1 MRGNPFFRFIEI
13 SVPPKTPASLHSLLL
28 PELESRLAELGQPA
42 YRAKQVMEWAYGRE
56 KRAGSWEEMTNLPSG
71 LRASL
76 SEFHPISLPE
86 VVTVSGSK
94 DTTRKFLLRLHDG
107 ELIETVLIPA
117 SPALYGEES
126 DRRTL
131 CVSSQVGCAYGCKFC
146 ASGLDGWKRH
156 LGADEIVS
164 QVLLAEK
171 ISGERIN
178 NLVFMGMGEPMANYD
193 NWLRAVSILNA
204 PWGVGLGARK
214 MTVSTSGLVPRIRDL
229 ADQPLQI
236 RLAISLHGASDDVR
250 GRIMPVN
257 KKYPVAELMEAC
269 AYYGDRKKQMITF
282 EYILIEGVNDD
293 PAEARLLAERA
304 RGLRA
309 KINLIPYNTV
319 EGLPW
324 KRPSEEAQNEF
335 LSILI
340 SRGITATIRREK
352 GHDIDAACGQLR
364 RRISADEAAPPITGH
379 RFHRP

>member
-1 MRGNPFFRFIEI
+1 MQGNEF
-13 SVPPKTPASLHSLLL
+13 L
-28 PELESRLAELGQPA
+28 PLNSPNMSESRPVTPLHALTLGNLEESISTTGQPS
-42 YRAKQVMEWAYGRE
+42 YRAKQVMEWAYARE
-56 KRAGSWEEMTNLPSG
+56 KRVESWEAMSNLPAA
-71 LRASL
+71 LRSSL
-76 SEFHPISLPE
+76 EEVHPIRMPE

-94 DTTRKFLLRLHDG
+94 DTTRKLLLRLHDG

-156 LGADEIVS
+156 LSADEIVS

-171 ISGERIN
+171 VSGERIN
-178 NLVFMGMGEPMANYD
+178 NLVFMGMGEPMANYQ
-193 NWLRAVSILNA
+193 NWLQAVSILNA

-236 RLAISLHGASDDVR
+236 RLAISLHGASDEVR
-250 GRIMPVN
+250 SQIMPVN
-257 KKYPVAELMEAC
+257 KKHPVAELMEAC
-269 AYYGDRKKQMITF
+269 SYYSDRKKQMITF
-282 EYILIEGVNDD
+282 EYILIEGVNDA
-293 PAEARLLAERA
+293 PSEARLLADRA

-324 KRPSEEAQNEF
+324 KRPSEAAQEEF
-335 LSILI
+335 LSILQNRSI
-340 SRGITATIRREK
+340 AATIRREK

-364 RRISADEAAPPITGH
+364 RRVVTSLKED
-379 RFHRP
+379 

>member
-1 MRGNPFFRFIEI
+1 LQGNAFFSFL
-13 SVPPKTPASLHSLLL
+13 VGFMTASPDIRPLHFLLKE
-28 PELESRLAELGQPA
+28 ELEESLGALGQPA
-42 YRAKQVMEWAYGRE
+42 YRAGQVLDWAYGRE
-56 KRAGSWEEMTNLPSG
+56 KRVSSWEGMTNLPAP

-76 SEFHPISLPE
+76 GKRHPISLPE

-94 DTTRKFLLRLHDG
+94 DTTRKFLLKLRDG
-107 ELIETVLIPA
+107 EMIETVLIPA

-156 LGADEIVS
+156 LSADEIVG

-171 ISGERIN
+171 VSGERIN
-178 NLVFMGMGEPMANYD
+178 NLVFMGMGEPMANYE
-193 NWLRAVSILNA
+193 NWLRAVTILNA

-236 RLAISLHGASDDVR
+236 RLAISLHGASDEVR
-250 GRIMPVN
+250 GQIMPVN
-257 KKYPVAELMEAC
+257 KKHPVAELMDAC
-269 AYYGDRKKQMITF
+269 AYYCDRKKQMITF
-282 EYILIEGVNDD
+282 EYILIEGVND
-293 PAEARLLAERA
+293 ALSEAKLLAERA

-324 KRPSEEAQNEF
+324 KRPSEAAQEEF
-335 LSILI
+335 LSILQT
-340 SRGITATIRREK
+340 RGISATIRREK

-364 RRISADEAAPPITGH
+364 RRMSAA
-379 RFHRP
+379 

>member
-1 MRGNPFFRFIEI
+1 MP
-13 SVPPKTPASLHSLLL
+13 SLLRTWS
-28 PELESRLAELGQPA
+28 EDWSS
-42 YRAKQVMEWAYGRE
+42 YRAKQIMEWTYSRE
-56 KRAGSWEEMTNLPSG
+56 KRVETWEEMSNLP
-71 LRASL
+71 ASL
-76 SEFHPISLPE
+76 RSMLASSHPIRLPE
-86 VVTVSGSK
+86 VITVSGSN

-156 LGADEIVS
+156 LSADEIVS
-164 QVLLAEK
+164 QVLLAERV
-171 ISGERIN
+171 SGERIN
-178 NLVFMGMGEPMANYD
+178 NLVFMGMGEPMANYN
-193 NWLRAVSILNA
+193 NWLQAVKILNA
-204 PWGVGLGARK
+204 PWGIGLGARK

-236 RLAISLHGASDDVR
+236 RLAISLHGASDEVR
-250 GRIMPVN
+250 SQIMPVN
-257 KKYPVAELMEAC
+257 KKHPVAELMDAC
-269 AYYGDRKKQMITF
+269 AYYADRKKQMITF

-293 PAEARLLAERA
+293 LSEARLLADRA

-324 KRPSEEAQNEF
+324 KRPSESAQEGF
-335 LSILI
+335 LSILRD
-340 SRGITATIRREK
+340 RGIAATIRREK

-364 RRISADEAAPPITGH
+364 RRISSPDPSCSETPAMS
-379 RFHRP
+379 

>member
-1 MRGNPFFRFIEI
+1 MSAAAASP
-13 SVPPKTPASLHSLLL
+13 SLHALTMEDLEGSLH
-28 PELESRLAELGQPA
+28 ELNQPS
-42 YRAKQVMEWAYGRE
+42 YRARQVMEWAYQRE
-56 KRAGSWEEMTNLPSG
+56 KRVESWEGMRNLPAS
-71 LRASL
+71 LRAVL
-76 SEFHPISLPE
+76 QERHPIRIPG
-86 VVTVSGSK
+86 VVAVSGSK
-94 DTTRKFLLRLHDG
+94 DTTRKLLLRLHDG

-156 LGADEIVS
+156 LSADEIVS

-178 NLVFMGMGEPMANYD
+178 NLVFMGMGEPMANYN

-236 RLAISLHGASDDVR
+236 RLAISLHGASDEVR
-250 GRIMPVN
+250 GQIMPVN
-257 KKYPVAELMEAC
+257 TKHPVAELMEAC
-269 AYYGDRKKQMITF
+269 AYYCDRKKQMITF
-282 EYILIEGVNDD
+282 EYILIEGVNDA
-293 PAEARLLAERA
+293 PSEARLLADRA

-324 KRPSEEAQNEF
+324 KRPSEEVQEEF
-335 LSILI
+335 LSILRD
-340 SRGITATIRREK
+340 RGIAATIRREK

-364 RRISADEAAPPITGH
+364 RRMAPDTSAP
-379 RFHRP
+379 

>member
-1 MRGNPFFRFIEI
+1 MTQPVI
-13 SVPPKTPASLHSLLL
+13 SRPLHSLTMEDLMDT
-28 PELESRLAELGQPA
+28 LAGLGQPSF
-42 YRAKQVMEWAYGRE
+42 RAKQIMEWTYQRE
-56 KRAGSWEEMTNLPSG
+56 KRVESWEGMTNLP
-71 LRASL
+71 ASL
-76 SEFHPISLPE
+76 RSSIAEMHPLRMPE
-86 VVTVSGSK
+86 VLTVSGSK
-94 DTTRKFLLRLHDG
+94 DTTRKLLLRLHDG

-156 LGADEIVS
+156 LSADEIVS

-171 ISGERIN
+171 IVGERIN
-178 NLVFMGMGEPMANYD
+178 NLVFMGMGEPMANYT
-193 NWLRAVSILNA
+193 NFMQAVGILNA

-250 GRIMPVN
+250 SQIMPVN
-257 KKYPVAELMEAC
+257 KKHPIAELMEAC
-269 AYYGDRKKQMITF
+269 SYYCERKKQMITF

-293 PAEARLLAERA
+293 PSEARLLAERA
-304 RGLRA
+304 RGIRA

-324 KRPSEEAQNEF
+324 KRPSEEAQEEF
-335 LSILI
+335 LRILRD
-340 SRGITATIRREK
+340 RGIAATIRREK

-364 RRISADEAAPPITGH
+364 RRMATSLKEAPQGN
-379 RFHRP
+379 

>member
-1 MRGNPFFRFIEI
+1 MAI
-13 SVPPKTPASLHSLLL
+13 SPSLSSSITKSLHALSLE
-28 PELESRLAELGQPA
+28 ELEVSLKELGQPA
-42 YRAKQVMEWAYGRE
+42 YRAKQIMEWAYHRD
-56 KRAGSWEEMTNLPSG
+56 KRVEGWGEMTNLPAA

-76 SEFHPISLPE
+76 EGVHPIRFPE
-86 VVTVSGSK
+86 VVKVSGSK
-94 DTTRKFLLRLHDG
+94 DTTQKFLLKLHDQ

-156 LGADEIVS
+156 LSADEIVS
-164 QVLLAEK
+164 QVLLVEK
-171 ISGERIN
+171 LSGERIN
-178 NLVFMGMGEPMANYD
+178 NLVFMGMGEPMANYA
-193 NWLRAVSILNA
+193 NFHKAITILNA

-214 MTVSTSGLVPRIRDL
+214 MTVSTSGLVPRIREL

-236 RLAISLHGASDDVR
+236 RLAISLHGASDTVR
-250 GRIMPVN
+250 SQIMPVN
-257 KKYPVAELMEAC
+257 QKYPVAELMEAC
-269 AYYGDRKKQMITF
+269 AYYCERKKQMITF
-282 EYILIEGVNDD
+282 EYILIEGVNDA
-293 PAEARLLAERA
+293 PSEARLLAERA

-324 KRPSEEAQNEF
+324 TRPSEEVQEEF
-335 LSILI
+335 LTILRD
-340 SRGITATIRREK
+340 RGIAATIRREK

-364 RRISADEAAPPITGH
+364 RRVAQDLKTENAV
-379 RFHRP
+379 

>member
-1 MRGNPFFRFIEI
+1 MTESVNPC
-13 SVPPKTPASLHSLLL
+13 SLHALT
-28 PELESRLAELGQPA
+28 LEDLERGLVDLKQPS
-42 YRAKQVMEWAYGRE
+42 YRAKQIMEWTYSRE
-56 KRAGSWEEMTNLPSG
+56 KRVETWEEMSNLPAT
-71 LRASL
+71 LRSMLAS
-76 SEFHPISLPE
+76 SHPIRLPE
-86 VVTVSGSK
+86 VITVSGSN

-156 LGADEIVS
+156 LSADEIVS
-164 QVLLAEK
+164 QVLLAERV
-171 ISGERIN
+171 SGERIN
-178 NLVFMGMGEPMANYD
+178 NLVFMGMGEPMANYN
-193 NWLRAVSILNA
+193 NWLQAVKILNA
-204 PWGVGLGARK
+204 PWGIGLGARK

-236 RLAISLHGASDDVR
+236 RLAISLHGASDEVR
-250 GRIMPVN
+250 SQIMPVN
-257 KKYPVAELMEAC
+257 KKHPVAELMDAC
-269 AYYGDRKKQMITF
+269 AYYADRKKQMITF

-293 PAEARLLAERA
+293 LSEARLLADRA

-324 KRPSEEAQNEF
+324 KRPSESAQEGF
-335 LSILI
+335 LSILRD
-340 SRGITATIRREK
+340 RGIAATIRREK

-364 RRISADEAAPPITGH
+364 RRISSPDPSCSETPAMS
-379 RFHRP
+379 

>member
-1 MRGNPFFRFIEI
+1 MTEPVI
-13 SVPPKTPASLHSLLL
+13 SSPLHSLTIEDLKAT
-28 PELESRLAELGQPA
+28 LARLGQPSF
-42 YRAKQVMEWAYGRE
+42 RARQIMEWTYQRE
-56 KRAGSWEEMTNLPSG
+56 KRVESWEGMTNLPAS

-76 SEFHPISLPE
+76 GELHPLRMPE

-94 DTTRKFLLRLHDG
+94 DTTRKLLLRLHDG

-156 LGADEIVS
+156 LSADEIVT

-178 NLVFMGMGEPMANYD
+178 NLVFMGMGEPMANYK
-193 NWLRAVSILNA
+193 NFMQAVGILNA

-214 MTVSTSGLVPRIRDL
+214 MTVSTSGLVPRIREL

-236 RLAISLHGASDDVR
+236 RLAISLHGASDSVR
-250 GRIMPVN
+250 SEIMPVN
-257 KKYPVAELMEAC
+257 QKYPVAELMEAC
-269 AYYGDRKKQMITF
+269 AYYSERKKQMITF

-293 PAEARLLAERA
+293 PSEARLLAERA

-309 KINLIPYNTV
+309 KINLIPYNNV

-324 KRPSEEAQNEF
+324 KRPSEPVQEEF
-335 LSILI
+335 LSILRG
-340 SRGITATIRREK
+340 RGIAATIRREK

-364 RRISADEAAPPITGH
+364 RRVASSLVTEQDREKGVAPTAALG
-379 RFHRP
+379 

>member
-1 MRGNPFFRFIEI
+1 MPEPF
-13 SVPPKTPASLHSLLL
+13 VPISLHALTLEDLEESLTA
-28 PELESRLAELGQPA
+28 LEQPS
-42 YRAKQVMEWAYGRE
+42 YRAKQIMEWVYQRE
-56 KRAGSWEEMTNLPSG
+56 KRVESWEAMKNLPAV
-71 LRASL
+71 LRSAL
-76 SEFHPISLPE
+76 AEKHPIRLPE
-86 VVTVSGSK
+86 VVTVSGSE
-94 DTTRKFLLRLHDG
+94 DTTRKLLLRLHDG

-156 LGADEIVS
+156 LSADEIVS

-178 NLVFMGMGEPMANYD
+178 NLVFMGMGEPMANYK
-193 NWLRAVSILNA
+193 NWLKAVSILNA

-214 MTVSTSGLVPRIRDL
+214 MTVSTSGLVPQIREL

-236 RLAISLHGASDDVR
+236 RLAISLHGSSDSVR
-250 GRIMPVN
+250 SQIMPVN
-257 KKYPVAELMEAC
+257 QKYPVAELMEAC
-269 AYYGDRKKQMITF
+269 AFYSERKKQMITF
-282 EYILIEGVNDD
+282 EYILIEGVNDA
-293 PAEARLLAERA
+293 PTEAKLLAERA

-324 KRPSEEAQNEF
+324 KRPSEPVQEEF
-335 LSILI
+335 LSILRN
-340 SRGITATIRREK
+340 RGIAATIRREK

-364 RRISADEAAPPITGH
+364 RRIATSLKED
-379 RFHRP
+379 

>member
-1 MRGNPFFRFIEI
+1 MSLPSPVRP
-13 SVPPKTPASLHSLLL
+13 LHSLS
-28 PELESRLAELGQPA
+28 LEALEESLRTLGQPS
-42 YRAKQVMEWAYGRE
+42 YRARQIMEWSYQRE
-56 KRAGSWEEMTNLPSG
+56 KRVGAWSGMTNLPST

-76 SEFHPISLPE
+76 EELHPIRLPE
-86 VVTVSGSK
+86 VIQVSGSR
-94 DTTRKFLLRLHDG
+94 DTTQKFLLRLQDG

-131 CVSSQVGCAYGCKFC
+131 CVSSQVGCAYGCRFC

-156 LGADEIVS
+156 LQADEIVS

-178 NLVFMGMGEPMANYD
+178 NLVFMGMGEPMANYE
-193 NWLRAVSILNA
+193 NFLQAVTILNA

-214 MTVSTSGLVPRIRDL
+214 MTVSTSGLVPRIREL

-236 RLAISLHGASDDVR
+236 RLAISLHGASDVVR
-250 GRIMPVN
+250 SQIMPVN
-257 KKYPVAELMEAC
+257 QKYPVAELMEAC
-269 AYYGDRKKQMITF
+269 AYYCERKKQMITF
-282 EYILIEGVNDD
+282 EYILIEGVNDA
-293 PAEARLLAERA
+293 PSEARLLAERA
-304 RGLRA
+304 RNLRA

-324 KRPSEEAQNEF
+324 NRPSEPVQEEF
-335 LSILI
+335 LSILRD
-340 SRGITATIRREK
+340 RGIAATIRREK

-364 RRISADEAAPPITGH
+364 RRMASSLVEDITGIS
-379 RFHRP
+379 P

>member
-1 MRGNPFFRFIEI
+1 MQGNEF
-13 SVPPKTPASLHSLLL
+13 L
-28 PELESRLAELGQPA
+28 PLNSPNMSESRPVTPLHALTLGNLEESISTTGQPS
-42 YRAKQVMEWAYGRE
+42 YRAKQVMEWAYARE
-56 KRAGSWEEMTNLPSG
+56 KRVESWEAMSNLPAA
-71 LRASL
+71 LRSSL
-76 SEFHPISLPE
+76 EEVHPIRMPE

-94 DTTRKFLLRLHDG
+94 DTTRKLLLRLHDG

-156 LGADEIVS
+156 LSADEIVS

-171 ISGERIN
+171 VSGERIN
-178 NLVFMGMGEPMANYD
+178 NLVFMGMGEPMANYQ
-193 NWLRAVSILNA
+193 NWLQAVLILNA

-236 RLAISLHGASDDVR
+236 RLAISLHGASDEVR
-250 GRIMPVN
+250 SQIMPVN
-257 KKYPVAELMEAC
+257 KKHPVAELMEAC
-269 AYYGDRKKQMITF
+269 SYYSDRKKQMITF
-282 EYILIEGVNDD
+282 EYILIEGVNDA
-293 PAEARLLAERA
+293 PSEARLLADRA

-324 KRPSEEAQNEF
+324 KRPSEAAQEEF
-335 LSILI
+335 LSILQN
-340 SRGITATIRREK
+340 RGIAATIRREK

-364 RRISADEAAPPITGH
+364 RRVVTSLKED
-379 RFHRP
+379 

>member
-1 MRGNPFFRFIEI
+1 MTEPVI
-13 SVPPKTPASLHSLLL
+13 SSPLHSLTIEDLKAT
-28 PELESRLAELGQPA
+28 LARLGQPSF
-42 YRAKQVMEWAYGRE
+42 RARQIMEWTYQRE
-56 KRAGSWEEMTNLPSG
+56 KRVESWEGMTNLPAS

-76 SEFHPISLPE
+76 GELHPLRMPE

-94 DTTRKFLLRLHDG
+94 DTTRKLLLRLHDG

-156 LGADEIVS
+156 LSADEIVT

-178 NLVFMGMGEPMANYD
+178 NLVFMGMGEPMANYK
-193 NWLRAVSILNA
+193 NFMQAVGILNA

-214 MTVSTSGLVPRIRDL
+214 MTVSTSGLVPRIREL

-236 RLAISLHGASDDVR
+236 RLAISLHGASDSVR
-250 GRIMPVN
+250 SEIMPVN
-257 KKYPVAELMEAC
+257 QKYPVAELMEAC
-269 AYYGDRKKQMITF
+269 AYYSERKKQMITF

-293 PAEARLLAERA
+293 PSEARLLAERA

-324 KRPSEEAQNEF
+324 NRPSEPVQEEF
-335 LSILI
+335 LSILRG
-340 SRGITATIRREK
+340 RGIAATIRREK

-364 RRISADEAAPPITGH
+364 RRVASSIVTEQDREKGVAPTAALG
-379 RFHRP
+379 